1 MHQLREAVIEPAA
14 NLVERVYLSTRA
26 LILNGTYAPS
36 TPLRLSKL
44 AEQNQVSLIPVRE
57 ALRMLESE
65 LLVVSEPNKGAR
77 VAPLS
82 MKSLEDLYM
91 VRMLLESEAVR
102 LAAPKVDEEFIGN
115 LSQIIGSAL
124 GELEAGRMGNGLAQH
139 RDFHFALYRL
149 TGSEWLCHIIKN
161 LWDHSERYIQL
172 ASARARF
179 VCSVDDNHHAI
190 IDCLRRGD
198 SERAALAMSSDLRDT
213 IELLRDELEG
223 LA

>member
-1 MHQLREAVIEPAA
+1 MHQSREAVIEPTA

-91 VRMLLESEAVR
+91 EVV
-102 LAAPKVDEEFIGN
+102 K
-115 LSQIIGSAL
+115 
-124 GELEAGRMGNGLAQH
+124 
-139 RDFHFALYRL
+139 
-149 TGSEWLCHIIKN
+149 
-161 LWDHSERYIQL
+161 
-172 ASARARF
+172 
-179 VCSVDDNHHAI
+179 
-190 IDCLRRGD
+190 
-198 SERAALAMSSDLRDT
+198 
-213 IELLRDELEG
+213 
-223 LA
+223 